1 MPTSAKAIPT
11 RLQAA
16 RSLPAREADDDG
28 ISGAVA
34 EIGATT
40 PIRPIASPW

>member
-1 MPTSAKAIPT
+1 MPTDCTLVGRSPRTRPT
-11 RLQAA
+11 TI
-16 RSLPAREADDDG
+16 G

-40 PIRPIASPW
+40 PICPTLSPW